1 LDVGHAPEKSC
12 LARTIAQGVGVE
24 QQRQNA
30 DFTRQMMD
38 RRMDNATPNS
48 GLSHT
53 KIRNV
58 RSTSGEWTFQL
69 SLDAWEHL
77 QLIDSTGNVYPNVN
91 VIPLFPVTSPH
102 EGISILSEDQEELL
116 CIGSISELPA
126 EYRELLQSEL
136 SLREFVPVI
145 QRVLS
150 VSGKTEP
157 CEWVVDTNHGRTSF
171 VLKTEEDVHRISNQ
185 TVNFLD
191 ANGMRYRVENLNALD
206 RKSKAFI
213 EWYV

>member
-1 LDVGHAPEKSC
+1 
-12 LARTIAQGVGVE
+12 
-24 QQRQNA
+24 
-30 DFTRQMMD
+30 
-38 RRMDNATPNS
+38 MDNIATSS
-48 GLSHT
+48 GLSHA
-53 KIRNV
+53 KIPNV
-58 RSTSGEWTFQL
+58 RSAEGQWTFRL
-69 SLDAWEHL
+69 SLDAWKHL
-77 QLIDSTGNVYPNVN
+77 QLADSTGRIYPNVN

-102 EGISILSEDQEELL
+102 EGISILSEDQDELL
-116 CIGSISELPA
+116 CIGTISELPA
-126 EYRELLQSEL
+126 EYRDLLQSEL

-157 CEWVVDTNHGRTSF
+157 CEWGVDTNHGRTTF
-171 VLKTEEDVHRISNQ
+171 VLKSEEDVHRISTQ
-185 TVNFLD
+185 TVNILD

>member
-1 LDVGHAPEKSC
+1 
-12 LARTIAQGVGVE
+12 
-24 QQRQNA
+24 
-30 DFTRQMMD
+30 
-38 RRMDNATPNS
+38 MDNVATVS
-48 GLSHT
+48 GLAYA
-53 KIRNV
+53 KIPNV
-58 RSTSGEWTFQL
+58 RSESGEWTFSL
-69 SLDAWEHL
+69 SLDAWRHL
-77 QLIDSTGNVYPNVN
+77 QLVDGAGRVYPNIN

-102 EGISILSEDQEELL
+102 DGISILSEDQDELL
-116 CIGSISELPA
+116 CIGSISELPV
-126 EYRELLQSEL
+126 EFRELLQSEL

-157 CEWVVDTNHGRTSF
+157 CEWVVDTNHGRTTF
-171 VLKTEEDVHRISNQ
+171 VLKAEEDVHRISNQ
-185 TVNFLD
+185 TVNILD

>member
-1 LDVGHAPEKSC
+1 MGH
-12 LARTIAQGVGVE
+12 
-24 QQRQNA
+24 
-30 DFTRQMMD
+30 
-38 RRMDNATPNS
+38 RMDNPATFS
-48 GLSHT
+48 GLSHA
-53 KIRNV
+53 KIADV
-58 RSTSGEWTFQL
+58 RSASGEWTFLL

-77 QLIDSTGNVYPNVN
+77 QLTDSKGRIYSNVN

-102 EGISILSEDQEELL
+102 EGISILSEDQDELL

-126 EYRELLQSEL
+126 EYRDLLQSEL

-157 CEWVVDTNHGRTSF
+157 CEWVVDTNHGRTTF
-171 VLKTEEDVHRISNQ
+171 VLKSEEDVHRISAQ
-185 TVNFLD
+185 TVNILD

>member
-1 LDVGHAPEKSC
+1 M
-12 LARTIAQGVGVE
+12 E
-24 QQRQNA
+24 QQKPNA
-30 DFTRQMMD
+30 DCTRQTMDPPMD
-38 RRMDNATPNS
+38 RAMTSN
-48 GLSHT
+48 GLSNA
-53 KIRNV
+53 KIPDV
-58 RSTSGEWTFQL
+58 RSTSGEWIFRL
-69 SLDAWEHL
+69 SLDAWKHL
-77 QLIDSTGNVYPNVN
+77 QLTDCTGRIYPNVN
-91 VIPLFPVTSPH
+91 VIPLFPLTSPH
-102 EGISILSEDQEELL
+102 EGISILSEDQDELL
-116 CIGSISELPA
+116 CIGSISELPV

-157 CEWVVDTNHGRTSF
+157 CEWVVDTNHGRTTF

-185 TVNFLD
+185 TVNILD

>member
-1 LDVGHAPEKSC
+1 
-12 LARTIAQGVGVE
+12 
-24 QQRQNA
+24 
-30 DFTRQMMD
+30 
-38 RRMDNATPNS
+38 MDNAAAAT
-48 GLSHT
+48 GLAYA
-53 KIRNV
+53 KIPNV
-58 RSTSGEWTFQL
+58 RSASGEWTFSL
-69 SLDAWEHL
+69 SLDAWRHL
-77 QLIDSTGNVYPNVN
+77 QLIDAAGRIYPNIN

-102 EGISILSEDQEELL
+102 DGISILSEDQDELL
-116 CIGSISELPA
+116 CIGSISELPVA
-126 EYRELLQSEL
+126 FRDLLQSEL

-157 CEWVVDTNHGRTSF
+157 CEWVVDTNHGRTTF
-171 VLKTEEDVHRISNQ
+171 VLKAEEDVHRISNQ
-185 TVNFLD
+185 TVNILD